1 MNKILSILLLI
12 FVVLGFSSVV
22 HATTYTYELSEEQTW
37 ADGGSTNNTTDNVTV
52 RSYVP
57 GSNSVTYK
65 TITLYTPTYSSEA
78 NALGDIVGSVYHVYG
93 SGTTA
98 FVDPY
103 DGPKRTVIYP
113 AIQILH
119 TRLLAVND
127 DRLAIGSYNV
137 LGGHA
142 AGRGFIYDVIYDQY
156 TDLVAPNTEWTDLS
170 DINNLGQIIGTS
182 INNDGATRK
191 GFTYDCENGFETF
204 DIPGSSW
211 TVPKKIDDE
220 GNIYG
225 IVNGIANAAY
235 FIARPDFVVNNSTC
249 SLVPRDD
256 IADPVVFGSSTS
268 FELSGDYVLGVKIGD
283 FDGGGVNDFLIYHEI
298 GKTILYLGEDGF
310 DEKIKYYGDEFNTLA
325 EGVDIDT
332 EWDFNNDGFIDKVK
346 NTGTGNNLYFA
357 KYDGSYYYVPQKLPA
372 GNLKFADLNSDG
384 LVDFVKFNGQFASIT
399 YQGGQPE
406 VDTEPVV
413 DPDPVVDPE
422 PVVDPGTV
430 AEGEVPS
437 IDANA
442 YKVELVDTI
451 AEIGDNSVVLSSGKI
466 LWFNSETIIKFNDAS
481 GFEVGQTLEF
491 KAWMNPDGALIG
503 IKVEVV

>member
-1 MNKILSILLLI
+1 MNKILSIILLI
-12 FVVLGFSSVV
+12 FVMLCISNVV

-37 ADGGSTNNTTDNVTV
+37 ADGGSTSTTSETVTV

-57 GSNSVTYK
+57 GSNTVTYK
-65 TITLYTPTYSSEA
+65 TVTLYTPTYSSEA
-78 NALGDIVGSVYHVYG
+78 NALGDIVGSVYNVYG

-103 DGPKRTVIYP
+103 DGPERTVIYP
-113 AIQILH
+113 AVQILH

-156 TDLVAPNTEWTDLS
+156 TELVAPNTEWTDLS
-170 DINNLGQIIGTS
+170 DINNLGQIVGTS

-191 GFTYDCENGFETF
+191 GFTYDCENGFESF

-225 IVNGIANAAY
+225 IVSGIPNATY
-235 FIARPDFVVNNSTC
+235 FIARPDSIVNNSTC

-256 IADPVVFGSSTS
+256 IADPIVFGNSTS

-283 FDGGGVNDFLIYHEI
+283 FDGGGVNDLLIYHEI

-332 EWDFNNDGFIDKVK
+332 EWDFNNDGFIDLVK
-346 NTGTGNNLYFA
+346 NTGNGNDLYFA

-372 GNLKFADLNSDG
+372 GNLKFGDLNGDG
-384 LVDFVKFNGQFASIT
+384 LVDFVEFSGQFASIT
-399 YQGGQPE
+399 YQSVQSE
-406 VDTEPVV
+406 VDSEPVA
-413 DPDPVVDPE
+413 DPE
-422 PVVDPGTV
+422 PVV
-430 AEGEVPS
+430 EGEVPA

-442 YKVELVDTI
+442 YEVELKDTI
-451 AEIGDNSVVLSSGKI
+451 AEIKESNVVLSSGKI

-503 IKVEVV
+503 IKVEVA